1 MSDEQPTYHLSDA
14 DANDGVGLAEAISAV
29 ERVIEA
35 LAPFDIS
42 TSHIEQ
48 TLLQLRSWQ
57 DPWHEAKQAIKV
69 HLDNGGHRVKAVAQY
84 AQYLEKELANRKPLW
99 VVVHVDADNGLDYQ
113 SNGAINQYVFVQK
126 KVAEY
131 CRQQATNPSE
141 YRVQEVWGKK

>member
-29 ERVIEA
+29 EQAIEA
-35 LAPFDIS
+35 LSPFDIS
-42 TSHIEQ
+42 TSHLQQ

-69 HLDNGGHRVKAVAQY
+69 HLDNGGHRVKAVAHY

-99 VVVHVDADNGLDYQ
+99 VVVHVDDCTFRHLRPNKSILPQVFLAEQDADTH
-113 SNGAINQYVFVQK
+113 
-126 KVAEY
+126 
-131 CRQQATNPSE
+131 RQTLIESSE
-141 YRVQEVWGKK
+141 YRVQEVWGK

>member
-1 MSDEQPTYHLSDA
+1 MGDEQPTYYQSDA

-57 DPWHEAKQAIKV
+57 DPWHEAKQALKV
-69 HLDNGGHRVKAVAQY
+69 HLDSGGYRVKAVAQY
-84 AQYLEKELANRKPLW
+84 ARYLEQELANCKPSTDPRRNSYEP
-99 VVVHVDADNGLDYQ
+99 HNQ
-113 SNGAINQYVFVQK
+113 S
-126 KVAEY
+126 
-131 CRQQATNPSE
+131 QQTEFPRRPA
-141 YRVQEVWGKK
+141 